1 MSAPATAMPPTN
13 TTTINPGDSMPPTA
27 TDSQIRDLRR
37 EALEAGDEQQ
47 VLLCDFALATLETC
61 DEQTAEPFTDLYDE
75 VWTRTEARAECA
87 RVIAD
92 AHAAAASAARVA
104 AFAAAFDAFDAVV
117 LAAGDVPAAWAAYTA
132 AIAAANAEAA
142 AAYIAAN
149 ADYVAARDI
158 AAAAYDRAFPTASG
172 GDQ

>member
-1 MSAPATAMPPTN
+1 MSPARDGAAAPA
-13 TTTINPGDSMPPTA
+13 TA

-92 AHAAAASAARVA
+92 AHAAAAFADAR
-104 AFAAAFDAFDAVV
+104 
-117 LAAGDVPAAWAAYTA
+117 
-132 AIAAANAEAA
+132 A
-142 AAYIAAN
+142 AAYAADADAYAAAN

>member
-1 MSAPATAMPPTN
+1 MSP
-13 TTTINPGDSMPPTA
+13 A

-92 AHAAAASAARVA
+92 AHAADAAAARVA
-104 AFAAAFDAFDAVV
+104 ARAAASDAAFAAFHAVV
-117 LAAGDVPAAWAAYTA
+117 LAGGDVPAAWAAYTA

-142 AAYIAAN
+142 AAYTAAN

-158 AAAAYDRAFPTASG
+158 AAAAYDRAFPPASG
-172 GDQ
+172 GGQ